1 MIRSAAALSLL
12 LAGAVHGAHAAAP
25 SSDAVQVWTTT
36 GDQKQLMAHGVDVA
50 FDKAPAASTT
60 LAPASAAIELDAA
73 TRYQA
78 IVGFGAALTDA
89 SAMLIQDKLSPT
101 QRAALLQELF
111 GRGGAGNRSGLG
123 LSFTRL
129 TIGASDFSTR
139 DYSLDDVPAGQS
151 DPQLAHFSIAPNRA
165 DVLPVIKAARAVNPQ
180 LAVMASPWSAPAWM
194 KTTDSLIKGHLKP
207 DAYAP
212 FAQYLLRYVQAYAA
226 EGVPIYALTL
236 QNEPNF
242 EPDNYPGMR
251 VDPAERAAFIGGYLG
266 PLLSGSGVKIFDWDH
281 NWDHPEMP
289 LAVLADP
296 KAARYIDAVA
306 WHCYGGKPDVQ
317 STVHDADPGKDVY
330 LTECSGGDWAPGW
343 DKQLQFFTGTLL
355 IDGTR
360 NWARG
365 VLFWNLAL
373 DENKGPHLG
382 GCGTCRGVVTIDAR
396 TGQVT
401 RNPEWYALAHV
412 SRFVRPGA
420 RRIAS
425 TDVSEA
431 AGVKSVAF
439 VNPDDG
445 SRVLVLANAGK
456 ARTLTVRDGARS
468 FQAAVPA
475 DGVATFVWPGSP

>member
-1 MIRSAAALSLL
+1 MMGQPLRSACALSLL
-12 LAGAVHGAHAAAP
+12 LAGALHGAHAADAA
-25 SSDAVQVWTTT
+25 DAVQVWVTT
-36 GDQKQLMAHGVDVA
+36 GDQKQLMAHGADVA
-50 FDKAPAASTT
+50 FDGLSAAAPPAAATI
-60 LAPASAAIELDAA
+60 AIDDAK
-73 TRYQA
+73 RYQA

-89 SAMLIQDKLSPT
+89 SAMLIQDKLSAT
-101 QRAALLQELF
+101 QHAALLQELF
-111 GRGGAGNRSGLG
+111 GSKGEGLG

-129 TIGASDFSTR
+129 TIGASDFSTVH
-139 DYSLDDVPAGQS
+139 YSFDDVPAGQS
-151 DPQLAHFSIAPNRA
+151 DAQLAHFSIDPNRA
-165 DVLPVIKAARAVNPQ
+165 DVLPVVKAARAVNPA

-194 KTTDSLIKGHLKP
+194 KTTGSLVKGHLKP
-207 DAYAP
+207 EAYGP
-212 FAQYLLRYVQAYAA
+212 FAQYLLRYVQAYKA

-266 PLLSGSGVKIFDWDH
+266 PALAGSGVKLFDWDH
-281 NWDHPEMP
+281 NWDHPESP
-289 LAVLADP
+289 LGVLADA

-317 STVHDADPGKDVY
+317 SSVHDAYPDKDVY

-343 DKQLQFFTGTLL
+343 AKQLQFFTGTLL

-373 DENKGPHLG
+373 DQNKGPHLG
-382 GCGTCRGVVTIDAR
+382 GCGTCRGVVTIDSR

-420 RRIAS
+420 QRIAS
-425 TDVSEA
+425 TEIA
-431 AGVKSVAF
+431 EVKSVAF
-439 VNPDDG
+439 RNVDDG
-445 SRVLVLANAGK
+445 SHVLVLANAGPA
-456 ARTLTVRDGARS
+456 ARSLRVRDGGRS
-468 FQAAVPA
+468 FQASVPA
-475 DGVATFVWPGSP
+475 DGVATYVWSGAK